1 LPFNESEIIITDL
14 PDLEE
19 KGLKL
24 GADFRDPNV
33 FLGPEG
39 YYYMTLGS
47 SDTLGAGE
55 VVLLY
60 RSKEKHSVHSGWIFQ
75 V

>member
-1 LPFNESEIIITDL
+1 LD
-14 PDLEE
+14 E

-47 SDTLGAGE
+47 SDTLGAGG

-75 V
+75 VYFMISD